1 MLILELTNVWVGEY
15 TKKQMEERIIE
26 KDRNNTQQII
36 LSLLEGLVIDCVGV
50 EILMCEILLVG
61 PNLRKIKGLHW
72 LIAETLKI
80 YLLEVWVPH
89 SQQCILL
96 DLLIKCFSLYIVNTD
111 AKEISFTINR
121 QERCRNLVL
130 FC

>member
-1 MLILELTNVWVGEY
+1 MLILELTNVWIDEY

-36 LSLLEGLVIDCVGV
+36 LSLLEGLVIDCVGI

-89 SQQCILL
+89 S
-96 DLLIKCFSLYIVNTD
+96 
-111 AKEISFTINR
+111 
-121 QERCRNLVL
+121 
-130 FC
+130 